1 MLALLTLTPVIP
13 SFAPAK
19 DQAGLSV
26 LVTGAAGR
34 TGKLLYGYLKAD
46 PRIGEVRALV
56 YGSGTG
62 SPAERQKAKA
72 ALNCS
77 ACDASEGIF
86 YGDVTVPSSL
96 TAAFDGMDTVAITT
110 TVGGFGNDTKTR
122 EVELVGVE
130 NQAAALVAG
139 ADASKKHIVLCSAMG
154 TGVSPFGPQ
163 PSHGPP
169 SFLKVKGRLFGLSS
183 PSSDPS
189 PIPALS
195 PLSFPHG
202 TMCWMLSPNPS
213 TLTHPT
219 RT

>member
-1 MLALLTLTPVIP
+1 M
-13 SFAPAK
+13 
-19 DQAGLSV
+19 
-26 LVTGAAGR
+26 
-34 TGKLLYGYLKAD
+34 
-46 PRIGEVRALV
+46 
-56 YGSGTG
+56 
-62 SPAERQKAKA
+62 
-72 ALNCS
+72 
-77 ACDASEGIF
+77 
-86 YGDVTVPSSL
+86 PSSL

-110 TVGGFGNDTKTR
+110 AVGGFGNDTKTR

-183 PSSDPS
+183 PSSNPS
-189 PIPALS
+189 HIPALS
-195 PLSFPHG
+195 PPSFPHG

-213 TLTHPT
+213 TLPQQAVASEKVRAMRPAFEAELGALQEERGYGATVTGEDVKAILPSVP
-219 RT
+219 

>member
-1 MLALLTLTPVIP
+1 MLALLTLTTVIP

-19 DQAGLSV
+19 DQAKLSV

-34 TGKLLYGYLKAD
+34 TGELLYAYLKAD
-46 PRIGEVRALV
+46 PRIGQVRALV

-110 TVGGFGNDTKTR
+110 AVGGFGNDTKTR

-139 ADASKKHIVLCSAMG
+139 ASDAS
-154 TGVSPFGPQ
+154 GPQ

-169 SFLKVKGRLFGLSS
+169 SFLKVKGRLFGLSGPS
-183 PSSDPS
+183 PNPS

-195 PLSFPHG
+195 PPSFPHPRDHV
-202 TMCWMLSPNPS
+202 LDPEP
-213 TLTHPT
+213 
-219 RT
+219 